1 MSAMHPLAIVDTAS
15 ITSLVRM
22 TPYHHSISVY
32 HAPVGADEGV
42 AALGEKTG
50 GLAAQN
56 PAIASYHAAARSDDH
71 EQPCMT
77 DAPCSDS
84 ERKLP

>member
-1 MSAMHPLAIVDTAS
+1 MSAVHSLAIVNPAS

-22 TPYHHSISVY
+22 TLYHHSIRVC
-32 HAPVGADEGV
+32 HTKVEMNEGV
-42 AALGEKTG
+42 AALGEKAR

-56 PAIASYHAAARSDDH
+56 PVIASYHAAARSDNH

-77 DAPCSDS
+77 DGPCSYS
-84 ERKLP
+84 ERKIP